1 MKIQVIDCSYLFID
15 SLIKEIK
22 NNIINYHQ
30 GFIVV
35 DGKLYLPYYQVLQRK
50 YDLPDKYETTTID
63 LSDVTNFDCLATYFY
78 NVTALDI
85 DDVIDLYNDW
95 LDNEFEKALN
105 TADEIAQAKYDLG
118 YEDGCDEC
126 NNNCSKGLPDNWKLL
141 YE

>member
-1 MKIQVIDCSYLFID
+1 MKIQAIDCNYLFID
-15 SLIKEIK
+15 SLIDEIK
-22 NNIINYHQ
+22 LNIKSYHQ
-30 GFIVV
+30 GFMVV

-50 YDLPDKYETTTID
+50 YSLPDDYETTIID
-63 LSDVTNFDCLATYFY
+63 LDDVNRFDCLATYFY
-78 NVTALDI
+78 KVNSLDI

-95 LDNEFEKALN
+95 LDNEFEKVLN

>member
-15 SLIKEIK
+15 CLIDEIK
-22 NNIINYHQ
+22 LAIKSYHQ
-30 GFIVV
+30 GFMIV
-35 DGKLYLPYYQVLQRK
+35 DNKLYLPYYQVLQRK
-50 YDLPDKYETTTID
+50 YSLPDNYETTSID
-63 LSDVTNFDCLATYFY
+63 LRDVSSYDSLARYFY
-78 NVTALDI
+78 KVDALDI
-85 DDVIDLYNDW
+85 DDIIDLYNDW
-95 LDNEFEKALN
+95 LDNEFEKVLN